1 MRGQRKEETGD
12 SGSWKGDQ
20 GRQAGRAAAR
30 KPWMGSGEAWRGE
43 RSLWPK
49 LQEGEGVRQG
59 SQGNEAWRVL
69 CASVLKMLQDPEQVG
84 SAVGFR
90 VCWKP
95 PSPSPRGSKATPK
108 PVVTK
113 ASAKF

>member
-49 LQEGEGVRQG
+49 LQEGEGVG
-59 SQGNEAWRVL
+59 
-69 CASVLKMLQDPEQVG
+69 
-84 SAVGFR
+84 
-90 VCWKP
+90 
-95 PSPSPRGSKATPK
+95 RGSEEMKRGGCYVPQC
-108 PVVTK
+108 
-113 ASAKF
+113 